1 MLKEWSYA
9 SFMAWKKRSPGGAL
23 QCLLRLTKRTQ
34 GILRT
39 GSSATFIYQ
48 CYDDHGD
55 LHRVDRRQRQMCI
68 RDRPGPRHRRK
79 RGHEHERE
87 PEKDG
92 QHRAGQKLSLIH
104 ISEPTRLGMI
114 SYAVFCL

>member
-68 RDRPGPRHRRK
+68 RDRGKAVHYAL
-79 RGHEHERE
+79 
-87 PEKDG
+87 G
-92 QHRAGQKLSLIH
+92 QWAKLSVFLTHAEVPLDNNLSLIH